1 MSELEQDWRQ
11 SIRTWTTLLIFIM
24 GNIYSIIFFL
34 AALATV
40 AGYVRYRIRRK
51 RFIEEEE
58 DDYPE
63 NP

>member
-1 MSELEQDWRQ
+1 MLV
-11 SIRTWTTLLIFIM
+11 FVM

-34 AALATV
+34 AALGTV

-58 DDYPE
+58 EVYPG